1 MSVQW
6 SQFASLSVF
15 HPLYPTELNYLG
27 SPMTRKYI
35 CLLSFFFRLLFS
47 VLKINK
53 YSPFERKEK
62 EFFPRNSNSN
72 PISVNILVYLAPVL
86 FLGRRI
92 CMFQNIMVIM
102 WYVSFHF
109 LLRVQREYFLTVL
122 YVIFIYVIL
131 VTARSSVEW
140 ES

>member
-1 MSVQW
+1 
-6 SQFASLSVF
+6 
-15 HPLYPTELNYLG
+15 
-27 SPMTRKYI
+27 MTRKYI

-131 VTARSSVEW
+131 VTARSSVE
-140 ES
+140 